1 MGDGDAGSGL
11 ALLRGVTL
19 AVLCALLTAL
29 GHLAG
34 GGALPDIALTIVLL
48 PLLVGALTT
57 IAQRCTSLVGAT
69 LTLAVGQVVL
79 HLLLVTLH
87 PTHVGIGSVAA
98 VPATGMIVMHVLATM
113 ATAVVVCGADRA
125 VLMLVAALRRAVPR
139 TPVGSLVAIPLLM
152 PAVAGPA
159 ISLRLARALSA
170 PVARRGP
177 PTR

>member
-1 MGDGDAGSGL
+1 MSDGDPGSGL

-34 GGALPDIALTIVLL
+34 GGALPDLALTLVLL
-48 PLLVGALTT
+48 PLLVSALTT
-57 IAQRCTSLVGAT
+57 IARRCTSLVGAT

-79 HLLLVTLH
+79 HQLLVMLH
-87 PTHVGIGSVAA
+87 PTHAGTGSVTV

-125 VLMLVAALRRAVPR
+125 VLVLIAALRRAMPR
-139 TPVGSLVAIPLLM
+139 RPAGLPVAKPLLM

-159 ISLRLARALSA
+159 VSLRLARALSA